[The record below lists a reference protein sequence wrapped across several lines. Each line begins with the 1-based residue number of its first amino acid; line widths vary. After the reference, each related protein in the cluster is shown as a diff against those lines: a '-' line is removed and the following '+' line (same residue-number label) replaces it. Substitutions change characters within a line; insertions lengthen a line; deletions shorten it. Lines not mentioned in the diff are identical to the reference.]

1 MSGVTYVPMSQ
12 SDASANVTTRR
23 LLDEYLVVAARSGD
37 RRAFSD
43 LYHRWQRKL
52 LAHAWRLTG
61 SDEEAREAVQAAW
74 LEIAR
79 GLGRLEDERAFPAW
93 AYRIVSRRCARD
105 IDAARRRR
113 DLTRAVL
120 ADPGPAPFEADVEG
134 RDEARRLHSAIA
146 RLSPDQ
152 RAAVALF
159 HFEGLGVAEI
169 AVALDAPAGT
179 IKTRLMHARRTLR
192 AVLEGEDHD

>member
-1 MSGVTYVPMSQ
+1 MTQ
-12 SDASANVTTRR
+12 SDDSANTTTRR
-23 LLDEYLVVAARSGD
+23 LLDEYLVLEARAGD
-37 RRAFSD
+37 RRAFRE

-61 SDEEAREAVQAAW
+61 SDDVARDAVQAAW

-93 AYRIVSRRCARD
+93 AYRIVSRRCARA
-105 IDAARRRR
+105 IDASRRHRQVHEAISAEPEPDPIVN
-113 DLTRAVL
+113 DL
-120 ADPGPAPFEADVEG
+120 EAQ
-134 RDEARRLHSAIA
+134 DEARRLHLAIR
-146 RLSPDQ
+146 RLPPDQ

-159 HFEGLGVAEI
+159 YFEGLGVAES

-179 IKTRLMHARRTLR
+179 IKTRLMHARRNLR
-192 AVLEGEDHD
+192 AFLQGDDHE

>member
-1 MSGVTYVPMSQ
+1 MTQ
-12 SDASANVTTRR
+12 SAASANTTTRR
-23 LLDEYLVVAARSGD
+23 LLDEYLVVAARAGD
-37 RRAFSD
+37 RRAFTD

-52 LAHAWRLTG
+52 VAHAWRLTG
-61 SDEEAREAVQAAW
+61 SDDAARDAVQAAW

-105 IDAARRRR
+105 IDASRRRR
-113 DLTRAVL
+113 ELSQAVM
-120 ADPGPAPFEADVEG
+120 AEPEPDPFEADLEAH
-134 RDEARRLHSAIA
+134 DEARRLHLAIR

-152 RAAVALF
+152 RAAIALF

-169 AVALDAPAGT
+169 AVALDVPAGT
-179 IKTRLMHARRTLR
+179 VKTRLMHARRTLR
-192 AVLEGEDHD
+192 ALLQGDDHD